1 MDDATDMDLL
11 RQYADRNSETAFA
24 ALVSRHL
31 NLVYSAALRKTGNPA
46 AAEEITQAVFV
57 ILAQKAGHIPDETIL
72 PGWLYQTAR
81 LTAASFL
88 KSEARRARREQEAY
102 MQTEL
107 RATAPDE
114 TWEQLAPL
122 LEDAMGQLGEKER
135 AAVVLR
141 FFGGK
146 IRDSRGDYQRGGGQ
160 RFNFNPHQRSI
171 ENYGMD
177 KSKNSNRRRCG
188 GCVDRWHNNHCV
200 FPQPRAFY

>member
-1 MDDATDMDLL
+1 MQELDDNVLL
-11 RQYADRNSETAFA
+11 REYVDHDSAEAFA
-24 ALVSRHL
+24 TLVTRHV
-31 NLVYSAALRKTGNPA
+31 NKVYSVALRHTRNPHQ
-46 AAEEITQAVFV
+46 AEEITQAVFV
-57 ILAQKAGHIPDETIL
+57 ILARKSRGL
-72 PGWLYQTAR
+72 GRGVVLSGWLYQTAR
-81 LTAASFL
+81 LTAVTSIR
-88 KSEARRARREQEAY
+88 SEIRRARREQEAY